1 MKFTTWKRRSSV
13 SRCKAK
19 EGDVFFAVSGE
30 EAYVGAVAPFLE
42 AMGRGYRYVGSTG
55 IAHTMKILQNGIG
68 MGHAA
73 LTAEVL
79 VACEQLGLDTDS
91 FIGLVMEAKGLGLS
105 VFFERYA
112 KALVTGEKTNAGL
125 FPPKTRSWPGIWLT
139 MWGCRRRS
147 SRRLPR
153 CFRRR
158 WTKAGL
164 TKK

>member
-1 MKFTTWKRRSSV
+1 
-13 SRCKAK
+13 
-19 EGDVFFAVSGE
+19 
-30 EAYVGAVAPFLE
+30 
-42 AMGRGYRYVGSTG
+42 MGRGYRYVGSTG

-79 VACEQLGLDTDS
+79 VACERLGLDTDS

-125 FPPKTRSWPGIWLT
+125 LPVSAKDTQLARDLAHHVGLPAPILEEAAAVFQEAMDKGRADEEMAIVSRIARG
-139 MWGCRRRS
+139 
-147 SRRLPR
+147 RRLDES
-153 CFRRR
+153 
-158 WTKAGL
+158 T
-164 TKK
+164 